1 LADRYLVG
9 HAVDE
14 AGAEADAEAAATADD
29 DAAAVARDDT
39 ADEAV
44 GDATVDAAPDDDA
57 FVGLAGG
64 AAEDEDEDDAPAVQ
78 PATATPIKAAAAARR
93 PADLVEPS
101 IPTSFRGP
109 GTAAKR
115 DMKSRCLYDFSRR
128 RPVGRGCGD
137 YATSIGGMTQP

>member
-1 LADRYLVG
+1 MADRYLVG
-9 HAVDE
+9 QAVDE
-14 AGAEADAEAAATADD
+14 AGADADAEAAATADD

-44 GDATVDAAPDDDA
+44 GDATVDAGADEA
-57 FVGLAGG
+57 VVGLAGG
-64 AAEDEDEDDAPAVQ
+64 AAEDEDDAPAVQ

-115 DMKSRCLYDFSRR
+115 DMKSRCLYDF
-128 RPVGRGCGD
+128 
-137 YATSIGGMTQP
+137 